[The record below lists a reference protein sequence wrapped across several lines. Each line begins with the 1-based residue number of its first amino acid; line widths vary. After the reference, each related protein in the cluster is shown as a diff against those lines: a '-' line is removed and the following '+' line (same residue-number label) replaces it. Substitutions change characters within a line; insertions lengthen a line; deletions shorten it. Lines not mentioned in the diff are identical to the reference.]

1 MNTHLKSICI
11 KVAIQIIALYFLF
24 HFEIDRL
31 ANDTYIGVNVR
42 SMAVYYVLIQMV
54 YGITRDFCEWKL
66 PKYKDDK
73 KFHVYVAEIIF
84 STVALCISCL
94 TLIQLY
100 FGGSSCEG
108 TAIHLPIHLYEGL
121 CVGPD
126 IESEQPH
133 TSVVF
138 SRSGIERVPIEY
150 SQQVVE
156 FEDTCLVQNIY
167 LLGQSFQLGVV
178 LYQSELFYLN
188 HEMRIELQ
196 IHHLCGII
204 LSLLPFYGEASTVNF
219 RVTYL
224 NFFFGV
230 FEQPVFI
237 SLILYKVLDKK
248 YNLKAKL
255 FLFAA
260 IFWVITKLF
269 TFIVSIYTLVAN
281 GDKIDSTTKYILF
294 VLSTVFAVTQTYTVM
309 ALKGLYLKCKKKAFE
324 N

>member
-1 MNTHLKSICI
+1 MNTYLKSICI
-11 KVAIQIIALYFLF
+11 KVAIQISALYFLF
-24 HFEIDRL
+24 HFEIDKL
-31 ANDTYIGVNVR
+31 SNDTYFGMNVR
-42 SMAVYYVLIQMV
+42 SMVVYYVLIQMV

-73 KFHVYVAEIIF
+73 KFHVYIAEIIF
-84 STVALCISCL
+84 STVAAGISCL
-94 TLIQLY
+94 TLIQIY

-108 TAIHLPIHLYEGL
+108 TSLHLPIHLYEGL

-126 IESEQPH
+126 IESDQPH

-156 FEDTCLVQNIY
+156 LEDSCLIRNIY
-167 LLGQSFQLGVV
+167 LIGQSIQLSVV

-196 IHHLCGII
+196 MHHACAIMC
-204 LSLLPFYGEASTVNF
+204 SLITFYGEASTVTLQ
-219 RVTYL
+219 VAYI
-224 NFFFGV
+224 NFFFAM

-255 FLFAA
+255 FLFSA

-269 TFIVSIYTLVAN
+269 TFIVSIYALVAN
-281 GDKIDSTTKYILF
+281 GDKIDSTTKYFLF
-294 VLSTVFAVTQTYTVM
+294 VICVVFAVTQTYTVM
-309 ALKGLYLKCKKKAFE
+309 SLKGLYLKCKKKAFE